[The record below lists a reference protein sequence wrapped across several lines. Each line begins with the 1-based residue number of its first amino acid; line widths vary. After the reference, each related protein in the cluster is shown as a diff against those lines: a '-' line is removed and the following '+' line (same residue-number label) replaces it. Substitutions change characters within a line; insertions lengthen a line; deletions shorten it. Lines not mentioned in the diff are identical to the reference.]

1 MAFPK
6 GFLWGGATAAN
17 QVEGAWDVDGRGPA
31 MCDVTI
37 GGSVKQARKITYLDA
52 DGNPGYLERHGKLPE
67 GARYAVLGDHYY
79 PNHIGV
85 GTNTIAMR
93 RTSRYMRRWA
103 SRPIACPSA
112 GRACIPRVSS
122 PRPTPRAS
130 STTVASSNAY
140 VTTESNP
147 W

>member
-67 GARYAVLGDHYY
+67 GARYAVLPDHYY

-85 GTNTIAMR
+85 DEYHRALCGDGLQDPSHVHQLVALVSHGSRVRGQR
-93 RTSRYMRRWA
+93 RGRRALSSRLPM
-103 SRPIACPSA
+103 
-112 GRACIPRVSS
+112 
-122 PRPTPRAS
+122 PT
-130 STTVASSNAY
+130 
-140 VTTESNP
+140 
-147 W
+147 